1 MKPTNESRLIIV
13 SSLMSLAIG
22 GAGVAAAAL
31 TGAGS
36 ILADGVYS
44 VLSAVISLASLPV
57 LRLIKKGGDAR
68 YHFGYAAFE
77 PLYVIMSTMAIIAA
91 QAPLAVG
98 ALRGLASGGARP
110 DMHGALAYEI
120 FSTLSCLILAAAIRS
135 RAKRSGSPIL
145 RAESRSWFVDGVLSL
160 GVLGAF
166 AAALALRGGPLDAW
180 LPYVDPAVT
189 LALVAAML
197 PALLGGA
204 LGSLRELLS
213 AAPDRETQGEVRAVL
228 APFSFERGVASV
240 HAAMEKVGRS
250 LNVEVT
256 LILSRDMKASALAA
270 LEARI
275 ERSLRERWPEGSTD
289 FRFSLAAPALP
300 ARRSARQV
308 EARRIEAVATQP
320 EVDLGARV

>member
-1 MKPTNESRLIIV
+1 MNATNETRLIVI
-13 SSLMSLAIG
+13 SSAASLAIG

-57 LRLIKKGGDAR
+57 LRLVKKGGDAR

-77 PLYVIMSTMAIIAA
+77 PLYVIMSTLAIIAA

-98 ALRGLASGGARP
+98 ALRSLASGGSRP
-110 DMHGALAYEI
+110 DMHGALAYEL
-120 FSTLSCLILAAAIRS
+120 FSTLSCLVLAAAIRS
-135 RAKRSGSPIL
+135 RAKRAGSPIL
-145 RAESRSWFVDGVLSL
+145 RAESRSWFVDGALSL

-180 LPYVDPAVT
+180 VPYVDPGIT

-197 PALLGGA
+197 PALLGSA

-213 AAPDRETQGEVRAVL
+213 AAPDWETQEEIRAAL
-228 APFSFERGVASV
+228 AAFSGERGVASV
-240 HAAMEKVGRS
+240 DAAMEKVGRA
-250 LNVEVT
+250 LNVEVQ
-256 LILSRDMKASALAA
+256 LILSRDLKASALAA

-275 ERSLRERWPEGSTD
+275 ERSLRARWPEGSTD

-300 ARRSARQV
+300 ARRSARQGK
-308 EARRIEAVATQP
+308 ARGIEAVAAQP